1 MLNYRKIEAWDML
14 IDEIITYAEKVNFDG
29 IHLDNG

>member
-1 MLNYRKIEAWDML
+1 MLNYRKVESWDLL
-14 IDEIITYAEKVNFDG
+14 IDEIISYANNIGIDG

>member
-1 MLNYRKIEAWDML
+1 MLNYRKKEAWDML
-14 IDEIITYAEKVNFDG
+14 IDEIISYTKKFDFDG